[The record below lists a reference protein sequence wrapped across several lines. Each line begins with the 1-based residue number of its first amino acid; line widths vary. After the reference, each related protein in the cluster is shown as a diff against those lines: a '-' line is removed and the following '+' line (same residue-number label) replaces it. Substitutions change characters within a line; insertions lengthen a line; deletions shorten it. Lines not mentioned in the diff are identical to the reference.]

1 MEKFVI
7 NKKKETQRKRGAI
20 DHLNQ
25 HLARIQRFVNDIGF
39 ECKTQQEKSSS
50 EKDHL
55 YVVCLAVQAIARS
68 QIYIGTAK
76 LSKILMHERCLWMVF
91 IIISN
96 KTIVRCD
103 WGFEI
108 DIVVVHI

>member
-55 YVVCLAVQAIARS
+55 YVVCLAVQAIARP
-68 QIYIGTAK
+68 QIYIGNAK
-76 LSKILMHERCLWMVF
+76 LSKILMHERCL
-91 IIISN
+91 
-96 KTIVRCD
+96 
-103 WGFEI
+103 
-108 DIVVVHI
+108 